1 MTPGHRLL
9 GLDVGTVRIGVAVSD
24 ELGIIATPIGFVARG
39 PNDRAAFRKLVDH
52 YQIGEIVAG
61 MPRGMSGREGPQAQD
76 VRTYSDALAE
86 DLELSLTYWDERL
99 TTVIA
104 ERSLISGGRS
114 RQQRR
119 SEIDSASAAVM
130 LQGYLDRQASRR
142 RQEPS

>member
-1 MTPGHRLL
+1 MSLGHRML

-39 PNDRAAFRKLVDH
+39 PKDRNAFRKLVDQ
-52 YQIGEIVAG
+52 YRIGELVAG
-61 MPRGMSGREGPQAQD
+61 IPRGMSGREGPQAQD
-76 VRTYSDALAE
+76 VRGYADALAE
-86 DLELSLTYWDERL
+86 DLDLTVTYWDERL

-142 RQEPS
+142 RDAP